1 MGGITIIASKAY
13 WSPMASWSPR
23 CFPDASQMPP
33 RCFPDASQMLPR
45 CFPDASR
52 MRPRCFPDASSA
64 SSSPKWLLNALQKT
78 LFGVSCGSHSFLY
91 MLICLGTGSGVIG
104 QGAASLFGV
113 WFLSLWRATSAMGWA
128 GLWRSHCARRV
139 VNYWWCICNACM
151 YKWTC
156 VLRLGITF
164 AMWFPCHEE
173 WP

>member
-78 LFGVSCGSHSFLY
+78 LFGVSCWSHSFLY
-91 MLICLGTGSGVIG
+91 MLICLGTCVVESLAKGLQVCLGSGSCRSEERPLQWV
-104 QGAASLFGV
+104 
-113 WFLSLWRATSAMGWA
+113 
-128 GLWRSHCARRV
+128 GLVCGDPTA
-139 VNYWWCICNACM
+139 
-151 YKWTC
+151 
-156 VLRLGITF
+156 
-164 AMWFPCHEE
+164 PEE
-173 WP
+173 